1 MKRFVLFLA
10 MFLLGSL
17 AWAQK
22 KPVLGIPVARQ
33 SGSDIYISYSLQMD
47 PGVVCNIA
55 VYLSCDGGRHFQ
67 KTPLRQVAG
76 DIGIQKESGEKTIVW
91 HVLEEESALT
101 GEDLVFKV
109 NVETF
114 WKRTDLEEPEPEP
127 QPKVKKEPKP
137 KKEKAPVKPAIL
149 VAPTVGVM
157 PGISFGLMAGWAG
170 PKVGVYGK
178 FRSNFVS
185 TGASYECTSDGKA
198 GSDYI
203 WTTGHS
209 KVSNMAI
216 TAGVMLPLSN
226 MFYPYAGVGYA
237 KRDLA
242 WEDTQGEWARV
253 KDASISGISLEAG
266 VLLRFGLFG
275 VHAGVNTGGFKYV
288 GVDAGVA
295 LFF

>member
-1 MKRFVLFLA
+1 

-67 KTPLRQVAG
+67 KTPLRQVDG
-76 DIGIQKESGEKTIVW
+76 DIGVQKESGEKTIVW

-101 GEDLVFKV
+101 GEDLVFKL
-109 NVETF
+109 NVERY
-114 WKRTDLEEPEPEP
+114 WYNNPPQKESSQAP
-127 QPKVKKEPKP
+127 QPEAKEPKP
-137 KKEKAPVKPAIL
+137 KKEKQPVKTAIL
-149 VAPTVGVM
+149 VAPTVGFV
-157 PGISFGLMAGWAG
+157 PGVSFGLMAGWAG

-203 WTTGHS
+203 WTTGDS

-253 KDASISGISLEAG
+253 KDASISGIGLEAG

-275 VHAGVNTGGFKYV
+275 SLRLDKSLYV
-288 GVDAGVA
+288 SPLIRFTSSSGKSSENRI
-295 LFF
+295 F